1 MAVSIRMK
9 RFGRHRRPFFR
20 VCAIDKKRGR
30 DGRVIE
36 ELGHYDPLVREVDAR
51 AILKGE
57 RLAYWV
63 SVGAQPS
70 DRVGVLIKKYGKD
83 GTHLAEQ
90 QAALARLRISK
101 PKAPPPM
108 KVPEKKAPEPA
119 PAEAAAGEGGID
131 TPSDES
137 AG

>member
-20 VCAIDKKRGR
+20 VCAIDSKRGR

-36 ELGHYDPLVREVDAR
+36 ELGYYDPLVREVDAR
-51 AILKGE
+51 AVINGE
-57 RLAYWV
+57 RIAYWV

-70 DRVGVLIKKYGKD
+70 DRVGVLIKKYGKE
-83 GTHLAEQ
+83 GTHLAAQ
-90 QAALARLRISK
+90 QSALERLRANK

-108 KVPEKKAPEPA
+108 KVPPKQVDEPA
-119 PAEAAAGEGGID
+119 PPAEAPAAEGGVEVPAGE
-131 TPSDES
+131 SS
-137 AG
+137 